1 MATNL
6 YFNNYGH
13 QQSQWLIEDLII
25 ESIKIYG
32 MEVYYIPRTIVSEDT
47 IFGEDTIS
55 SFDEAL
61 PLEMYIKNVDGF
73 EGEGDFLSKFGLE
86 IRDEMTFTV
95 AKRRYEE
102 EVTSHTHAGTHTV
115 AHTQSAR
122 PVEGDLI
129 YFPLNGKVFEIK
141 FVEHEA
147 IFYQMGNL
155 QTYDLRCELF
165 EYSHQVI
172 DTGIDEIDA
181 IETAYSGDMKDL
193 QLLDES
199 GNVLVFEDGN
209 PLIQEGYRIE
219 DTDNSANNELF
230 QTSSTDFIDFSETNP
245 SSEGSRW

>member
-129 YFPLNGKVFEIK
+129 YFPLNGKLFEIK

-165 EYSHQVI
+165 EYSHQAI
-172 DTGIDEIDA
+172 DTGITEIDA
-181 IETAYSGDMKDL
+181 VETAYSGDMGFYE
-193 QLLDES
+193 LLDEA
-199 GNVLVFEDGN
+199 GNTLVTEAGESIIND
-209 PLIQEGYRIE
+209 GYRIE

-230 QTSSTDFIDFSETNP
+230 QTSSVSFIDFSESNP
-245 SSEGSRW
+245 FSEGSSW

>member
-1 MATNL
+1 MATSAYFRNYNNFNEQNL
-6 YFNNYGH
+6 
-13 QQSQWLIEDLII
+13 IDDLVI

-32 MEVYYIPRTIVSEDT
+32 LDVTYISGEFNNRDEIFNEDDMP
-47 IFGEDTIS
+47 FY
-55 SFDEAL
+55 DEKYEFEA
-61 PLEMYIKNVDGF
+61 YVKNVDGF

-102 EVTSHTHAGTHTV
+102 EVTSHTHSGTGTVSHTV
-115 AHTQSAR
+115 SSR

-129 YFPLNGKVFEIK
+129 YFPLNGKLFEIK

-172 DTGIDEIDA
+172 DTGINEIDA
-181 IETAYSGDMKDL
+181 IETAYSGDMGFYE
-193 QLLDES
+193 LLDEA
-199 GNVLVFEDGN
+199 GNTLVTEAGESIIND
-209 PLIQEGYRIE
+209 GYRIE

-230 QTSSTDFIDFSETNP
+230 QTSSVSFIDFSESNP
-245 SSEGSRW
+245 FSEGSSW

>member
-32 MEVYYIPRTIVSEDT
+32 IEVYYIPRTIVSEDT

-102 EVTSHTHAGTHTV
+102 EITSHTHSGTHTV
-115 AHTQSAR
+115 AHTQSSR

-209 PLIQEGYRIE
+209 SLIQEGYRIE

-245 SSEGSRW
+245 FSEGSRW